1 MMKVNQNVS
10 FIYTDV
16 VALTQRAQLDSVCYS
31 LLTRGQFST
40 GRNTTNSKNTTYFWF
55 GCDNK
60 PRGFLLSNIIFIFMA
75 LACIFFYCMPL
86 STDEEPFLLHGQ
98 LNIAI
103 SATRQLQLSFFR
115 RACHVCNLGLD
126 EPRFTYR
133 LQNSFRL
140 WTVCNVNQ

>member
-1 MMKVNQNVS
+1 
-10 FIYTDV
+10 
-16 VALTQRAQLDSVCYS
+16 
-31 LLTRGQFST
+31 
-40 GRNTTNSKNTTYFWF
+40 
-55 GCDNK
+55 
-60 PRGFLLSNIIFIFMA
+60 
-75 LACIFFYCMPL
+75 MPL